1 MDWERYKQ
9 LCEQP
14 NVFSR
19 WMLQQTIELLG
30 ESPAADR
37 LAGALTAPALEKP
50 RDHRGG
56 PATDMF
62 VLELESGVRRA
73 VLELVVVAR
82 EAGAVTRATS
92 GRGLGGFVEAWSEYL
107 NWPGP

>member
-9 LCEQP
+9 LCDQP

-30 ESPAADR
+30 EGPVVDA
-37 LAGALTAPALEKP
+37 LVGAMRAPAVEKP
-50 RDHRGG
+50 CGHRGG

-62 VLELESGVRRA
+62 VLELEAGARRA
-73 VLELVVVAR
+73 VVDLVIVAR
-82 EAGAVTRATS
+82 EAGAVTEATS
-92 GRGLGGFVEAWSEYL
+92 ARGLGGFVEAWSEYL
-107 NWPGP
+107 NWTGG

>member
-9 LCEQP
+9 LCDQP

-30 ESPAADR
+30 EGPVADA
-37 LAGALTAPALEKP
+37 LAGAMRVPALEKP
-50 RDHRGG
+50 CDHRGG

-62 VLELESGVRRA
+62 VLELEAAARRA
-73 VLELVVVAR
+73 VLDLVVVAR
-82 EAGAVTRATS
+82 EAGTSTQATS

-107 NWPGP
+107 NWTGG

>member
-9 LCEQP
+9 LCDQP

-19 WMLQQTIELLG
+19 WMLNQTIELIG
-30 ESPAADR
+30 ESPVADT
-37 LAGALTAPALEKP
+37 LAGVLGSFPLEKP
-50 RDHRGG
+50 DDHRGG

-73 VLELVVVAR
+73 VVELVLLAR
-82 EAGAVTRATS
+82 EAGAATEATS
-92 GRGLGGFVEAWSEYL
+92 HRGLGGFVEAWREYL
-107 NWPGP
+107 NWTRG